1 MTEAIITI
9 IIAIKGGLE
18 RHEHYRDRT
27 MSISTR
33 IAELARHKGI
43 NNNIQLGELLGVHRQ
58 TVGRLINRQHATR
71 LELATI
77 EKLCR
82 GFNIMPNDLFVIT
95 NEDGSLWAPE
105 RY

>member
-9 IIAIKGGLE
+9 IIVIKGGLE
-18 RHEHYRDRT
+18 RH
-27 MSISTR
+27 MISTR

-43 NNNIQLGELLGVHRQ
+43 NNNIQLGELLGMHRQ

-82 GFNIMPNDLFVIT
+82 GFNIMPNDLF
-95 NEDGSLWAPE
+95 A
-105 RY
+105 YCK